1 MPFYSDK
8 KHIQSFRHRGVMID
22 IHQRVRGA
30 KHCGLE
36 HEPERHQV
44 CDKCGQSLEHKI
56 VFNICING
64 SEVAGLDLKTEQQA
78 NDLAIKFVDHLLE
91 TGSEDINEDDLID
104 EDPDDEEEDTDED
117 DEKGGDDDEDKHTN
131 IDPPTDHQPPPDKT
145 PPPAGDRQPTDMAS
159 IIKQMG
165 KLKWFE
171 RAAAIVKSRKKKPSK
186 KK

>member
-1 MPFYSDK
+1 
-8 KHIQSFRHRGVMID
+8 MID

-36 HEPERHQV
+36 HEPDRHQT
-44 CDKCGQSLEHKI
+44 CDKCDQPLQHKT

-78 NDLAIKFVDHLLE
+78 NDLAVKFVDHLLE
-91 TGSEDINEDDLID
+91 TGAEDINEDELID
-104 EDPDDEEEDTDED
+104 EDPDNEEEEDGRD
-117 DEKGGDDDEDKHTN
+117 DEKDVDNKNPDA
-131 IDPPTDHQPPPDKT
+131 DPPIDHQSPPDQT
-145 PPPAGDRQPTDMAS
+145 SPPAENRNQTDMS
-159 IIKQMG
+159 GIIKQMD

-171 RAAAIVKSRKKKPSK
+171 RAAAIVKGRKKRPPK